1 MTRRITTQRA
11 LCVLLVFGLLA
22 AACGGDDESEPAAP
36 DEAPPAEATE
46 SEAPTTEPA
55 EDATPAAEAPDEET
69 PTTEPAEDATP
80 AAEAP
85 DEETPATEPS
95 EDATPMRE
103 TMVYVVPALRGEDL
117 GCPDCSLGSALNM
130 NPIFEPLLYRDF
142 DTGQIVPGEGR
153 LAESWSVNNNFTEY
167 SFTLRQGT
175 QFHGD
180 WGEVTTD
187 DVAFSFDLMTR
198 PETVNPGAAV
208 FGAMDLIVDGPYD
221 FRLVSKDRNEDGDPD
236 PSPAVVTFLTEI
248 PLSFMVTSRDY
259 WDTVGEEAA
268 RLHPIGSGPYQ
279 FTEHEPGVSLTFE
292 KFPEHYRLVPEVDEI
307 VIEVAAEFGTRFNLV
322 QAGDAD
328 LMIGGFDQIPAAG
341 DAGLAIKALPMNR
354 NPAIYLPFYQNPQ
367 GAALSDPAPWDSTA
381 FGESGKLVR
390 KALSLLVDRDEIVEF
405 ILGGYGTTEGACVQ
419 SWWAHAPGFD
429 EECVPDSYDPDT
441 ALALLNQAGYGD
453 FDDLSVRLSLGIH
466 PAFPACGEIAEA
478 VAQQWR
484 NAGVDVTTE
493 AGDYATVVSAGTSAR
508 EANYAF
514 CFAGPARDS
523 GVQRFSFYSRTT
535 DRLSFSGETP
545 EIDELV
551 NNGLASEAVGGEFQE
566 TESRKLFDHAYEN
579 TLGITV
585 AFAHFVYFSNP
596 CLNWPAL
603 PGTVAFNIHNF
614 EFVTYTC

>member
-1 MTRRITTQRA
+1 MTYRITTQRA
-11 LCVLLVFGLLA
+11 LCVLLAFGLLA
-22 AACGGDDESEPAAP
+22 AACGGDDESEPAA
-36 DEAPPAEATE
+36 
-46 SEAPTTEPA
+46 TTE
-55 EDATPAAEAPDEET
+55 TPAAEATETPAAGATETETETETPAAATETETPAAATETET
-69 PTTEPAEDATP
+69 PTAATET
-80 AAEAP
+80 
-85 DEETPATEPS
+85 ETPTAATET
-95 EDATPMRE
+95 ETPMRE

-221 FRLVSKDRNEDGDPD
+221 FRLVSKDLNEDGDPD
-236 PSPAVVTFLTEI
+236 PAPAVVTFLTEI
-248 PLSFMVTSRDY
+248 PLSFMVTSQNY

-493 AGDYATVVSAGTSAR
+493 AGDYATVVSGGTSAR

-545 EIDELV
+545 EIDDLV
-551 NNGLASEAVGGEFQE
+551 NNGLASEAVGGAFQE
-566 TESRKLFDHAYEN
+566 TESRKLFDHAYDN